1 MGGVPQRGVVGRCH
15 GRDGPACGTGA
26 SRGKLIEALR
36 WHHRWGNQLE
46 AWLKQHESGREP
58 PHQFYERPE
67 IPNHLRT
74 YWDAFDDLSTERQN
88 GMGIGYIPHSK
99 IKQYVSDDMGLCGEA
114 HGFAVDLLREVDRRY
129 VAMVSEAINKK
140 PNEVNPQDTEG
151 VRDLLRRK
159 AKRVN
164 PEKARKAPDG
174 S

>member
-1 MGGVPQRGVVGRCH
+1 
-15 GRDGPACGTGA
+15 
-26 SRGKLIEALR
+26 
-36 WHHRWGNQLE
+36 
-46 AWLKQHESGREP
+46 
-58 PHQFYERPE
+58 
-67 IPNHLRT
+67 
-74 YWDAFDDLSTERQN
+74 
-88 GMGIGYIPHSK
+88 MGIGYIPHSK